1 MADREPKPQKL
12 CKRQAE
18 GGLAHARTY
27 THARARTCFAGL
39 LRCWPCLAPPRLR
52 YKPGEPGFLTL
63 EGGRGVRTER
73 GPGVFSLSG
82 LQSCRLGWASEAWQW
97 GRPRPA
103 GACCG
108 RALCASRAPRAGRR
122 GTEGQTGLGTQWKG
136 LGLTGQVSLGASR
149 QDLSLS
155 ATK

>member
-1 MADREPKPQKL
+1 MR
-12 CKRQAE
+12 
-18 GGLAHARTY
+18 AH
-27 THARARTCFAGL
+27 THTRARAPASRGCSDAGL
-39 LRCWPCLAPPRLR
+39 VWPPPRLR

-103 GACCG
+103 GAYCG
-108 RALCASRAPRAGRR
+108 QALCASWAPRAGRR

>member
-1 MADREPKPQKL
+1 MR
-12 CKRQAE
+12 
-18 GGLAHARTY
+18 AH
-27 THARARTCFAGL
+27 THARARAHL
-39 LRCWPCLAPPRLR
+39 LRGAAQMLALSGPPPRLR

-82 LQSCRLGWASEAWQW
+82 PQSCRLGWASEAWQW

-108 RALCASRAPRAGRR
+108 RALCASWAPRAGRR

-136 LGLTGQVSLGASR
+136 LGLTSQVSLGASR